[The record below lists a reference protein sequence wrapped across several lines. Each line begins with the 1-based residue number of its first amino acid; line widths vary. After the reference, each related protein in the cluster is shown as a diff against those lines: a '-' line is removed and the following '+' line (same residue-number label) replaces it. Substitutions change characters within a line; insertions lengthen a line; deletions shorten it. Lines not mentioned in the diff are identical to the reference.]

1 MNRPVAISAPQD
13 FVVRALART
22 NADLILV
29 TDPDMNIVF
38 ISDANEQLFGR
49 TAQSAIGSNGIEFI
63 NPDDLAMFAAMF
75 EAYERG
81 YESSAP
87 NYYRVLHEDGSW
99 IRMEIAGGPLYDDGA
114 RVGWVF
120 VLRRPLQAEVYA
132 SVVRRLFE
140 DQPLSVALDEIP
152 NAFFAIGIGKVC
164 IDVWP
169 SGEPPFSV
177 GDRLPSL
184 LIGRDRAPDSPFARA
199 VATGEN
205 VVLQDLSELGP
216 ELRAAA
222 EAEHFGSA
230 FIAPVL
236 ESADHVA
243 GLIVHWVFDDMPKAD
258 MLRAR
263 VEEAKGLL
271 QVALTARFQHDDL
284 KRSAASDALTGLA
297 NRRSF
302 DAALDALGPD
312 ATPALLSI
320 DLDGFKEINDA
331 FGHPAGDELLCI
343 IARRLEG
350 AARETDLVA
359 RIGGDEFVV
368 LIPDCTMADAT
379 GLADRLLTIVREPI
393 ELDGRRVEVGAS
405 VGVAVA
411 DHARR
416 DLRGPTEDAWTGH
429 LVRRA
434 DDALYGAKRTGRGRV
449 VVSEGA
455 RIV

>member
-1 MNRPVAISAPQD
+1 MNRPVAISAPHD

-49 TAQSAIGSNGIEFI
+49 TPQSAIGSNGIEFI
-63 NPDDLAMFAAMF
+63 NPEDLAMFAAMF
-75 EAYERG
+75 ESYERG
-81 YESSAP
+81 YESTAP

-99 IRMEIAGGPLYDDGA
+99 IRMEIAGGPLYEDGE

-184 LIGRDRAPDSPFARA
+184 LIGRDRSPDSPFARA

-205 VVLQDLSELGP
+205 VVVQDLDELGP
-216 ELRAAA
+216 DLRVAAAA
-222 EAEHFGSA
+222 ERFGSA

-243 GLIVHWVFDDMPKAD
+243 GLIVHWVYDDMPKAD

-263 VEEAKGLL
+263 MEEAKGLV
-271 QVALTARFQHDDL
+271 QVALSARFQHDDL
-284 KRSAASDALTGLA
+284 KRSAESDALTGLA

-302 DAALDALGPD
+302 DAALVALRPE
-312 ATPALLSI
+312 AHPALLSI

-331 FGHPAGDELLCI
+331 FGHPAGDELLCV
-343 IARRLEG
+343 IARRLEH
-350 AARETDLVA
+350 AARDTDLVA
-359 RIGGDEFVV
+359 RIGGDEFAV
-368 LIPDCTMADAT
+368 LIPECTVEDAT
-379 GLADRLLTIVREPI
+379 ALAERLLAVVREAI
-393 ELDGRRVEVGAS
+393 DLDGVPVEVGAS

-411 DHARR
+411 DDALR
-416 DLRGPTEDAWTGH
+416 DLRAYAEEAWTNH

-434 DDALYGAKRTGRGRV
+434 DDALYGAKRAGRGRV
-449 VVSEGA
+449 ILGEGA
-455 RIV
+455 AVL